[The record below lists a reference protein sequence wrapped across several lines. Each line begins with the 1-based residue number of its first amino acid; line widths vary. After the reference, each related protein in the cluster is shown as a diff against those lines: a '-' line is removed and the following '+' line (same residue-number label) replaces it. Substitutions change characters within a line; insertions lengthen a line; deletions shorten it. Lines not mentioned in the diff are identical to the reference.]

1 MTFAIAVDA
10 AWRHSVPYKSPTTG
24 DLESGYHARSNCK
37 SGPADAQFPGDPF
50 RLRRWRHIKPGRHV
64 NDVQNPA
71 ACGSTITIDAT
82 GLSVTMPP
90 IDPGS
95 IATSASVRTK
105 LTFYRYWQG
114 ASGSGERATWAP
126 DFVSALPQIPVKF
139 RHAPRQGAR
148 GSRSRCIPASCC
160 VRPIRSACTCKCRGS
175 NPVHA
180 RAAHSGIRLA
190 LGVGEKPNL
199 P

>member
-1 MTFAIAVDA
+1 MLRGDTLF
-10 AWRHSVPYKSPTTG
+10 RTSLLRRG
-24 DLESGYHARSNCK
+24 DLESRYHARSSCK
-37 SGPADAQFPGDPF
+37 SGPADAQFPGDSF

-71 ACGSTITIDAT
+71 ACESTITIDAT

-90 IDPGS
+90 IDSES

-126 DFVSALPQIPVKF
+126 GFVSALPQIPVEF
-139 RHAPRQGAR
+139 RHTPRQ
-148 GSRSRCIPASCC
+148 
-160 VRPIRSACTCKCRGS
+160 
-175 NPVHA
+175 A
-180 RAAHSGIRLA
+180 RALAALDHAASPPPAVFVQSGRRVRVSVGAVIRCTRA
-190 LGVGEKPNL
+190 PHIRASAWRWASEKSRTCHEAGE
-199 P
+199 